1 MELTKKEGLK
11 VQVSLEKGA
20 WDYVE
25 RLALAVSGIFLNKEK
40 HLTPAELD
48 FFCRLVFLNQNQMS
62 FFSQDAL
69 NFYNEGGIKVK
80 NKIVVSSYLQRLEKK
95 GWLTRVDSD
104 YQLSKLFIDLKKVNI
119 NVQLINTENEYQ
131 INRQDSRPAD
141 ADGSI

>member
-1 MELTKKEGLK
+1 
-11 VQVSLEKGA
+11 
-20 WDYVE
+20 
-25 RLALAVSGIFLNKEK
+25 
-40 HLTPAELD
+40 
-48 FFCRLVFLNQNQMS
+48 MS

-104 YQLSKLFIDLKKVNI
+104 YQLSKLFMDLKKVNI

-141 ADGSI
+141 ADGSV